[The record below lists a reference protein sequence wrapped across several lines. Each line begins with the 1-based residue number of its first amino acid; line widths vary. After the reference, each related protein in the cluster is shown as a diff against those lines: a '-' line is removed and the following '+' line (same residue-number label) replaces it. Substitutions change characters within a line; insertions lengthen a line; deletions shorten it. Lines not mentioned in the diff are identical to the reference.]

1 MKLFGTILASAV
13 LALTVTSCNTDGES
27 TNTQN
32 VSVLNIIETGGT
44 QKLEVA
50 TAQFVLSTGTD
61 ADQFALGVDGAVW
74 RFSNLR
80 RTMSQEGYT
89 WKETATTQL
98 TGCPT
103 MPSPFTV
110 KMLGVAGNT
119 YYKLGF
125 VDRTITGIALATGY
139 VSQTT
144 VMEAETGR
152 QVLYTSDLNKNQFI
166 VEMNAEDIKK
176 NQCTLNLHIG
186 GASFI
191 EGMPAMNMRFKSIPF
206 KIDGNML
213 SFEKTSL
220 TPELSSGGDF
230 IPQER
235 FPISDLNAS
244 GVLGGP
250 INLEFCCTY
259 KDKNGVETKYRV
271 RSRLLGVLPQ
281 SSGSN

>member
-119 YYKLGF
+119 YYNLGF

-206 KIDGNML
+206 KIYGNML

-220 TPELSSGGDF
+220 TPELSSGGGF
-230 IPQER
+230 TPQER
-235 FPISDLNAS
+235 FPISDLKAS

-250 INLEFCCTY
+250 INLGFCCTY

-271 RSRLLGVLPQ
+271 SSRLLGVLPQ